1 MKQQLLQHQQNCYK
15 NLIISSN
22 KKHVGLTN
30 NNCRINPT
38 YSAYMYLMFYI
49 PIVTKRVW
57 AIITN
62 MLSLVWLK
70 ISIILYLYI

>member
-1 MKQQLLQHQQNCYK
+1 
-15 NLIISSN
+15 
-22 KKHVGLTN
+22 
-30 NNCRINPT
+30 
-38 YSAYMYLMFYI
+38 MYLMFYI

-70 ISIILYLYI
+70 ISIILYLLYIKYIAKLKYCMAEARAKNALTIAEPFMH